1 MERFKFIDL
10 RETYSFLREKV
21 AVRIVPSLKKRPFSE
36 MHVNLAAQPSNRSIA
51 ASLTVIVKLANRRIL
66 M

>member
-1 MERFKFIDL
+1 M
-10 RETYSFLREKV
+10 REKV
-21 AVRIVPSLKKRPFSE
+21 AVRIAPSLKKRPFSE

-51 ASLTVIVKLANRRIL
+51 ASLTVIVILANRRIL